1 MLKTLFDCEAFQ
13 RDGNFI
19 VADDIVNRISL
30 ISFIYLKFS
39 MCLLVCVYVC
49 VFRYKYINMF
59 SV

>member
-39 MCLLVCVYVC
+39 MCVYVSF
-49 VFRYKYINMF
+49 VI
-59 SV
+59 SI